1 MACRRPSQ
9 ITIRPSSRRAQEI
22 GEALQDSA
30 IYLQAAPTTSSTPP
44 PLVTPPDK
52 IRPAMPNRSRSPP
65 LLRLPFRTREKPTQ
79 RNPTAQIEFGPPSP
93 RVGSP
98 TRPHSI
104 RPLPPAAL
112 EALQEN
118 IRSHRYP
125 GGQYPRGQY
134 PTAAS
139 HIEYRRAG
147 ERRNSH
153 ANDSN
158 PRHGVGDVQSNTK
171 TLSAQRDQRDEDLI
185 FDVRNSLLFDGSLPR
200 GSQIEGDLP
209 GRTLAMNENT
219 EVLNNVSSSLCT
231 A

>member
-1 MACRRPSQ
+1 MACLRPSQ

-44 PLVTPPDK
+44 SLVTPLDK
-52 IRPAMPNRSRSPP
+52 LIPAIPNRSRSTPH
-65 LLRLPFRTREKPTQ
+65 LQFHSRTREKPVQ
-79 RNPTAQIEFGPPSP
+79 RNHTAQIEFGPPSP

-104 RPLPPAAL
+104 RHLPLAAL

-118 IRSHRYP
+118 VRSHRYP
-125 GGQYPRGQY
+125 VGQY

-139 HIEYRRAG
+139 HIDYWRAREG
-147 ERRNSH
+147 RNSY

-158 PRHGVGDVQSNTK
+158 PRHGVGDVQSN
-171 TLSAQRDQRDEDLI
+171 I
-185 FDVRNSLLFDGSLPR
+185 P
-200 GSQIEGDLP
+200 
-209 GRTLAMNENT
+209 NT
-219 EVLNNVSSSLCT
+219 R
-231 A
+231 